1 MLDDIFLQHAFC
13 HLERAGIRIEAAFVP
28 VVAVLAIEIAYG
40 SRRLD
45 EDLKIPGDLTQCSL
59 QSLRCKN
66 ACIILHHRDTLDI
79 PILQI
84 PKQWH
89 LRTLLV
95 AGISGHCGQAS
106 LMGVGQKD
114 RCIMPIKHNRRYP
127 VEI

>member
-1 MLDDIFLQHAFC
+1 
-13 HLERAGIRIEAAFVP
+13 
-28 VVAVLAIEIAYG
+28 LAIEIAYG
-40 SRRLD
+40 SRRFD

-66 ACIILHHRDTLDI
+66 ACVILHHRDTLDI

-84 PKQWH
+84 PKQCH
-89 LRTLLV
+89 LQALPV
-95 AGISGHCGQAS
+95 AGISGHGGQAS